1 MNNKLKMENITTIT
15 KACIWY
21 TQWKLGSLMT
31 AIIEVIDDENINTRV
46 LERLELQFNMLYEL
60 QKDFG
65 TNDDDFDKD
74 VIYKAWLVARQI
86 IKILNENKN

>member
-21 TQWKLGSLMT
+21 VKWNLTSLMSHF
-31 AIIEVIDDENINTRV
+31 IEVIDDENINTRV

-65 TNDDDFDKD
+65 TDDEDFDKD